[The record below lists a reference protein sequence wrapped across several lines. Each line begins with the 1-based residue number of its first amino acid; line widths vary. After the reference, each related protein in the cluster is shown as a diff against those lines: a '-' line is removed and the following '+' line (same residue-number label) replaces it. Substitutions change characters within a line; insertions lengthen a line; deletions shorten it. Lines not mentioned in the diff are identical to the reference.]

1 MGKQNENRPNA
12 LKHGAFA
19 QTAILP
25 GEHAR
30 EFEELHSALI
40 EEWAPI
46 GPTEEDAVLS
56 IARGVWRKRRLQ
68 RFLQAAAKDGRVDP
82 DHPLYDEAETL
93 RGIAFGMRTNPEF
106 FEDLTEED
114 ALRSFSRTADHLRQ
128 KCPRRNFES
137 TAAWLQAVRREI
149 FLVLLP
155 QLESLGSNDEVSLA
169 RSFKFLTT
177 DLFKTELAVEERIDA
192 MIDRATKRLIQTK
205 AMKQMLPRSSLGG
218 DDHPPKIQNGQS
230 NGSARAV
237 AHKNRPGGPP
247 AGPRSSVKRTRCVR

>member
-19 QTAILP
+19 QAILP
-25 GEHAR
+25 GEDAR
-30 EFEELHSALI
+30 EFEELHSALV

-68 RFLQAAAKDGRVDP
+68 RFLEAAANEGRANP
-82 DHPLYDEAETL
+82 DHPIYDEAETL
-93 RGIAFGMRTNPEF
+93 RVIAYAMRTKPEIYEYLA
-106 FEDLTEED
+106 EDR
-114 ALRSFSRTADHLRQ
+114 ALEPLSLFTADHLRQ
-128 KCPRRNFES
+128 KCSRRNFES

-149 FLVLLP
+149 FSVLLP
-155 QLESLGSNDEVSLA
+155 QLDPLPCVEASLA
-169 RSFKFLTT
+169 QSFKFLTP

-205 AMKQMLPRSSLGG
+205 AMKQMLPHSSPGA

-237 AHKNRPGGPP
+237 AHKNHPGE
-247 AGPRSSVKRTRCVR
+247 